1 MDKPKEEKQEEKP
14 LPTTE
19 QTIKEFKEVIEKLTK
34 EKDEYLAGWQRAKAD
49 LINYKKDEAKRQ
61 EVFVQWAHQAIVVDL
76 ISVLD
81 SFEIALAGFKE
92 EDKKTPLYKGF
103 YMIYDQFKQALRKYG
118 LSEIKAVGEKFNPE
132 LHEAIEKVKGGKP
145 DFVIEEIQKGYLL
158 NGRVIRP
165 SKVKIIT
172 SD

>member
-132 LHEAIEKVKGGKP
+132 LHEAIEKVKGDKP